1 MHQILVVLIGMW
13 HATDLEIN
21 ADKKKLTDLETK
33 FFLQQWSR
41 TGLCSYQESNYVFVK
56 SSKLLWAPDFL
67 VKRMKL
73 DLWKICC
80 KLEFH
85 QRWSRVW
92 LDKFHIEMRYA
103 TFPIKRD
110 ESPGPDECDA
120 AFCGKNR
127 GVVGSNTV
135 HAVQFYLFIYHYW
148 VTSTGLECH
157 SSHFDAKNW
166 MTFIYEGL

>member
-1 MHQILVVLIGMW
+1 MPI
-13 HATDLEIN
+13 
-21 ADKKKLTDLETK
+21 KKKLTDLETK
-33 FFLQQWSR
+33 LFLQQWSR

-135 HAVQFYLFIYHYW
+135 HAVQFLFIYLSLLGYFNRIRMPQLTLWRQKLDDLHLW
-148 VTSTGLECH
+148 RIIAQLHDSLWFTNLRPRS
-157 SSHFDAKNW
+157 
-166 MTFIYEGL
+166 